1 MIKKYDLQKKP
12 NEMNALTLAYIGDA
26 IYEIYIRTHVI
37 SKGGKPNVL
46 HKRTINYVSANAQ
59 AYIIHL
65 LIPNLN
71 DIEQEIVKRGR
82 NAKSYTVPK
91 NVDMISY
98 RYSTGFEA
106 LVGYLYLTSQVERL
120 EEIIKEGI
128 KFIEGRAEV

>member
-1 MIKKYDLQKKP
+1 MIKNFDSSKDP
-12 NEMNALTLAYIGDA
+12 NELNALTLAYMGDA
-26 IYEIYIRTHVI
+26 IYEIYIRMHVI

-59 AYIIHL
+59 ANIIHL

-71 DIEQEIVKRGR
+71 DLEQEIVRRGR

-91 NVDMISY
+91 NADMINY

-106 LVGYLYLTSQVERL
+106 LIGYLYLTNQVERL

-128 KFIEGRAEV
+128 KFIEGRAEE